1 MFITHSWPV
10 LHHIPVS
17 SECVNYTSSIYLFN
31 STWLMFQAGICYAIY
46 IINFVLFRLS
56 KIMGDKLTKDN
67 PNVVN
72 LSDKNRPSK
81 LGEMYSELYDDQWT
95 NAYEALTTNGDYSE
109 LEALETLK
117 LTLEVGLK
125 LNLYT
130 C

>member
-1 MFITHSWPV
+1 
-10 LHHIPVS
+10 
-17 SECVNYTSSIYLFN
+17 
-31 STWLMFQAGICYAIY
+31 MFQAGICYVIY